1 LAEAA
6 NLRAL
11 VADLQKVNSDMRAQM
26 AQAEI
31 NRLDAEYNVGDGTIL
46 QAKPD
51 GTFWRLPKSAIQQQ
65 PQG

>member
-1 LAEAA
+1 
-6 NLRAL
+6 
-11 VADLQKVNSDMRAQM
+11 MRAQM